1 MQPIEVKKEVDPE
14 DHGQEKPVRKIQPNG
29 GRVVKAEVVEEE
41 AVEPVV
47 EFELN
52 GYIYDTEMLK
62 VAHILLDMPSIHKSI
77 ESKKRR
83 KIYAANYR
91 KKKAAE
97 KKAIKEGATGRMIKM
112 EIDQAT
118 DHSYYQAGQSTTFFG
133 ATNSFHVNTIPLNL
147 N

>member
-1 MQPIEVKKEVDPE
+1 MHPIEVKKEVDPE
-14 DHGQEKPVRKIQPNG
+14 DHGHEKAVRKIQPNG

-47 EFELN
+47 FFE
-52 GYIYDTEMLK
+52 GYMYDSQMWE

-83 KIYAANYR
+83 KLYAASYR

-97 KKAIKEGATGRMIKM
+97 KKAMKEAITGKMIKM
-112 EIDQAT
+112 EIDPAAENSSYNQANQT
-118 DHSYYQAGQSTTFFG
+118 KFFG
-133 ATNSFHVNTIPLNL
+133 VTDAFHVNTIPLNL